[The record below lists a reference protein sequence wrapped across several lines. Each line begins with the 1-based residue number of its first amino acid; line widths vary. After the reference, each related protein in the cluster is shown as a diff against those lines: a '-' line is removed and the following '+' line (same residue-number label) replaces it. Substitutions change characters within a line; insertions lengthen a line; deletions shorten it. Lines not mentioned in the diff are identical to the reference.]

1 MRSSRGE
8 GEFTSAGHWGASSAY
23 DERLRESRGATPDV
37 RRTTRV
43 REVTRSVRLRFTTS
57 TRVATRVYESREF
70 FEILSLCS
78 KSEGKTCLC
87 VFIVTKYRVL

>member
-1 MRSSRGE
+1 MRSRRGE
-8 GEFTSAGHWGASSAY
+8 GEFMSAGHWGASCAY
-23 DERLRESRGATPDV
+23 DERLEESRGRTLNV
-37 RRTTRV
+37 WGTTRV
-43 REVTRSVRLRFTTS
+43 REVTRSVRLRFTMS

-87 VFIVTKYRVL
+87 FIVAKYRVL